1 MTVQG
6 GSSDRIILFTL
17 VDLLIQIIFFGF
29 LLFAANRAAQG
40 SVQDR
45 VALLARKFGVVSVVR
60 FLDATSKLV
69 AISDLGRVDVL
80 PASDNSRLVFRDTT
94 GMLERIDMSD
104 VRTLAR
110 MDKRQLQTFTRMYAA
125 LAPADRRQLSSFIS
139 RYGIAVVRKAVAG
152 GLTPKQLLSVLDSA
166 SSLPAGDREKFLTV
180 ATTFAK
186 ADPANRQKI
195 VDATA
200 NIAKP
205 PCFGGRPAFH
215 ITEMPSGYLVQP
227 LLPDVAGFGGGVLSE
242 DAFSSFASAVT
253 GAHTTCTIRVRQ
265 DTQTNNERQFKKIQR
280 YFWTL

>member
-1 MTVQG
+1 MTVPG
-6 GSSDRIILFTL
+6 ASSDRIILFTL

-69 AISDLGRVDVL
+69 AISDLGRVDVV
-80 PASDNSRLVFRDTT
+80 PIGDKSRLIFNDTA
-94 GMLERIDMSD
+94 GMLERIDRSD

-110 MDKRQLQTFTRMYAA
+110 MDKRQLQTFTKMYAA
-125 LAPADRRQLSSFIS
+125 LAPADRRQLSSFVS
-139 RYGIAVVRKAVAG
+139 RYGIAVVRKAVGG

-166 SSLPAGDREKFLTV
+166 SSLPTGDREKLLTV

-186 ADPANRQKI
+186 ADPAKRQKI

-200 NIAKP
+200 NIVKL

-215 ITEMPSGYLVQP
+215 ITEVSNGYIVQP
-227 LLPDVAGFGGGVLSE
+227 LIPDVAGLGGSLGE
-242 DAFSSFASAVT
+242 GEFSNFAAAIT
-253 GAHTTCTIRVRQ
+253 GAHTTCVIRVLQ
-265 DTQTNNERQFKKIQR
+265 DTQTNNERQFKNIQR

>member
-1 MTVQG
+1 MTVRG
-6 GSSDRIILFTL
+6 AASDRIILFTL

-69 AISDLGRVDVL
+69 AISDLGRVDVV
-80 PASDNSRLVFRDTT
+80 PAGDKSRLIFHDTT
-94 GMLERIDMSD
+94 GMLERIDKSD
-104 VRTLAR
+104 VTALAR
-110 MDKRQLQTFTRMYAA
+110 MDKRQLQTFTRMYAE
-125 LAPADRRQLSSFIS
+125 LTPADRQQLSSFIS

-152 GLTPKQLLSVLDSA
+152 GLTPKQLLGVLDSA
-166 SSLPAGDREKFLTV
+166 SSLPTGDREKFLTL

-186 ADPANRQKI
+186 ADPSNRQKI
-195 VDATA
+195 VEATA
-200 NIAKP
+200 NIVKL

-215 ITEMPSGYLVQP
+215 ITEVPSGYLVQP
-227 LLPDVAGFGGGVLSE
+227 LIPDVAGSGGGVLGE
-242 DAFSSFASAVT
+242 DAFSTFAAAVT
-253 GAHTTCTIRVRQ
+253 GAYTTCTIRVRQ